1 MKKKEGVRDRKRS
14 SVWIPALRKIKG
26 AVMKVGGAKTNLK
39 KEGTGVGARTD
50 AGALLV
56 SDHRQL
62 DVFKKCRGSEEMLL
76 EGWRTPD
83 LQPHRIIKLS

>member
-1 MKKKEGVRDRKRS
+1 
-14 SVWIPALRKIKG
+14 
-26 AVMKVGGAKTNLK
+26 MKVGGAKTNLK
-39 KEGTGVGARTD
+39 KEGTSVGARRD

-56 SDHRQL
+56 SDHRRAKTVL
-62 DVFKKCRGSEEMLL
+62 KKGGGSEMLL